1 MEIHINITE
10 QELSVS
16 EIKLIK
22 ECLGIDNEDENE
34 LTLALS
40 KLAKSSFME
49 YTKMFIEKGL
59 PTRADEIKQ
68 ERLFFLLIHYFGNR
82 LPTEN
87 ELSSIFQLTQSQSKS
102 LLRNTKS
109 RYRTKIATF
118 IKATLSE
125 TLASFVYNDKTDHYE
140 FICTS
145 STIIEELNLIISQ
158 KGGSLET
165 ISKKKGLASKYQ
177 CSVDT
182 YNLLNIELE

>member
-1 MEIHINITE
+1 MEIIINITE
-10 QELSVS
+10 EELPAS
-16 EIKLIK
+16 ERSLIK
-22 ECLGIDNEDENE
+22 ECLGIDDE
-34 LTLALS
+34 TTFTHALS

-59 PTRADEIKQ
+59 PTKADEIKQ
-68 ERLFFLLIHYFGNR
+68 ERLFSLLIHYFGNR

-109 RYRTKIATF
+109 RYRTKIANF
-118 IKATLSE
+118 IKTTLL
-125 TLASFVYNDKTDHYE
+125 TTFHSFVFNKEADYYE

-145 STIIEELNLIISQ
+145 PTIIEELNLIISQ
-158 KGGSLET
+158 KEGALEA
-165 ISKKKGLASKYQ
+165 ISKVKGSACKYQ

-182 YNLLNIELE
+182 YNLLKKELV